1 MSHSRKKTPIFGN
14 AGGSEKKDKR
24 AANRMFRRREKIK
37 IAMKQFESLPVYVRE
52 VMNVWSMS
60 KDGKSYWANGLIDG
74 GGKAMRK

>member
-1 MSHSRKKTPIFGN
+1 MSHSRKKTPIFGI

-24 AANRMFRRREKIK
+24 IANRMFRRKEKIK
-37 IAMKQFESLPVYVRE
+37 IVMEQFENLPLYVRE

-60 KDGKSYWANGLIDG
+60 KDGKCYWVGGLTDE